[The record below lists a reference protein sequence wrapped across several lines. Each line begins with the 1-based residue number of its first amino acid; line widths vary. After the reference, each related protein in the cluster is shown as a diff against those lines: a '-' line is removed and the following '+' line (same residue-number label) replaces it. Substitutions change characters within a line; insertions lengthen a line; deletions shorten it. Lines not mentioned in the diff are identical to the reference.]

1 MTIISYHKT
10 ITVTT
15 TVHFF
20 IAGINMPTTSRYP
33 VDWFAIIVLMVSV
46 LVIVFLIVAAVYF
59 YNLSNLRPPNASEA
73 SGLFAVAVVLSII
86 LFIIVVIALYRIFT
100 HKSLVYSVEK
110 SPVAVPVAPAPVVMA
125 PAPVP
130 VVIQPSG
137 NTMMYASML
146 R

>member
-1 MTIISYHKT
+1 MQLLS
-10 ITVTT
+10 VTT

-46 LVIVFLIVAAVYF
+46 LVIVFLIVAGVYF
-59 YNLSNLRPPNASEA
+59 YNLSNLKPPNASEA
-73 SGLFAVAVVLSII
+73 SGLFAVAVILAII

-100 HKSLVYSVEK
+100 YKSLVYSVDK
-110 SPVAVPVAPAPVVMA
+110 SPVAVAVAPAPVAMA
-125 PAPVP
+125 PAPVA
-130 VVIQPSG
+130 VQPAG